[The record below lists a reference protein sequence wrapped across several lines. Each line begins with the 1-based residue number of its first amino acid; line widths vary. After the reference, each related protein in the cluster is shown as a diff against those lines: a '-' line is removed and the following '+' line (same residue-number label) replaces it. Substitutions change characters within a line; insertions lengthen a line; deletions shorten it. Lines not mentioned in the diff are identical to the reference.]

1 MDTLLQR
8 NVDVI
13 GNALFQIRD
22 MFEDPSEL
30 AFNDVRE
37 SMEKL
42 EAIFNAKALIDAAF
56 AHICERDEAGRRVG
70 AKHPNAY
77 LKQCLE
83 LSPKEAYD
91 RLARGKDLF
100 AQPPAA
106 GTGDQESDGDDQST
120 GNNGDSAQEAAA
132 RQASEREKAE
142 QERLGCRSICSA
154 PRGSLRLRNGSR
166 YWPLMEC
173 VPGPAAAFR

>member
-1 MDTLLQR
+1 MVTELER
-8 NVDVI
+8 NVDVV

-22 MFEDPSEL
+22 MFEDPSEV
-30 AFNDVRE
+30 AFDDVRE

-77 LKQCLE
+77 LKQCLG

-100 AQPPAA
+100 AEPSVA
-106 GTGDQESDGDDQST
+106 GPGEHGNDIDSDQD
-120 GNNGDSAQEAAA
+120 AAA
-132 RQASEREKAE
+132 REAEERERSERE
-142 QERLGCRSICSA
+142 L
-154 PRGSLRLRNGSR
+154 SLIHI
-166 YWPLMEC
+166 
-173 VPGPAAAFR
+173 